1 MPVISEEK
9 EELGTSAEGP
19 QDLPCVCP
27 YATAAKFRSDSKG
40 QLSHT
45 HTHTSL
51 IRTWCAHMKAVWSS
65 VSAAT
70 AACSVVQQLEVIESC
85 DVIGYHSIVYAWL

>member
-40 QLSHT
+40 KLSHT
-45 HTHTSL
+45 HTH
-51 IRTWCAHMKAVWSS
+51 IANQYMVRAHESS
-65 VSAAT
+65 VVKRASGD
-70 AACSVVQQLEVIESC
+70 CC
-85 DVIGYHSIVYAWL
+85 M